1 MLPNY
6 KRVTRLMR
14 SKGVDIVM
22 VDTDGSHTPIT
33 GLFLEGGVNCLYPL
47 EVAAGVDAVKL
58 REEYGEKL
66 LLIGNVDKRMLA
78 AGPKAIDG
86 ELQRLRPLLEEG
98 GLHAKCRPLRPGRRP
113 PSSTTST
120 TSLELGS
127 LYWRYRS

>member
-1 MLPNY
+1 M
-6 KRVTRLMR
+6 
-14 SKGVDIVM
+14 SD
-22 VDTDGSHTPIT
+22 
-33 GLFLEGGVNCLYPL
+33 PL

-98 GLHAKCRPLRPGRRP
+98 GYMLSVDHCVPADVPLPALQVLHL
-113 PSSTTST
+113 
-120 TSLELGS
+120 
-127 LYWRYRS
+127 